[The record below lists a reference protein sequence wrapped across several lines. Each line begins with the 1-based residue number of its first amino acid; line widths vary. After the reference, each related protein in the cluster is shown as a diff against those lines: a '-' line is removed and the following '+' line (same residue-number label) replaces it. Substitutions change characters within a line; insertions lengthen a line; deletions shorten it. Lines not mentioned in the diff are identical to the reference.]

1 MLELQKIFLLV
12 RFFSLISC
20 NKCLKAKISHFVFF
34 CLTPWDWN
42 IWEAERPLC
51 SWPHIYW
58 RNTKICIYEASQM
71 EQKCGKCWKL
81 PIFEGKLQVFISYLS
96 EMKIVSMFYNF
107 FILVLF
113 TACFYHFLFW
123 KYLNSSMRRFSIWTA
138 VSFQQLFPKGEDLPS
153 RERMSSHFGKI
164 IPLPSEDTKFKLLL
178 CMLLVF
184 CASRNTSFNDNNHIL
199 KFFTEGFEN
208 LLSSFFLIL
217 KICYQ
222 VPWNRVTLIS
232 GVTLIDRVPLSKML
246 QYWSR
251 SIF

>member
-1 MLELQKIFLLV
+1 MKGQNFMLFY
-12 RFFSLISC
+12 
-20 NKCLKAKISHFVFF
+20 VFF
-34 CLTPWDWN
+34 LLTPWGCN
-42 IWEAERPLC
+42 VLEAERPLH
-51 SWPHIYW
+51 SWCHIDYIH
-58 RNTKICIYEASQM
+58 RASRM
-71 EQKCGKCWKL
+71 ERKCGKCWKL
-81 PIFEGKLQVFISYLS
+81 SIFEGKLQVFISYLS